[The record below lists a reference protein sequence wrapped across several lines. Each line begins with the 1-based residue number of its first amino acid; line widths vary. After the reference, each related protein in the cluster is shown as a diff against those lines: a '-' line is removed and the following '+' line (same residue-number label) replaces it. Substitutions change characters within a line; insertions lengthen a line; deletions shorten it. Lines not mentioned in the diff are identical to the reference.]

1 MGINAAMTI
10 IPEEPVEGHEHV
22 DLDRAVD
29 DQVERHRR
37 PERHETGRHRAAQAG
52 GGQVVHQEGGEPE
65 GRPEEGES
73 VPRRGGVHAEAPGRG
88 RQRLHGSSLQHQ

>member
-1 MGINAAMTI
+1 MII

-52 GGQVVHQEGGEPE
+52 RGPGGAP
-65 GRPEEGES
+65 GRRRARSHPEESEGDL
-73 VPRRGGVHAEAPGRG
+73 RRGGVHAEAPGRG
-88 RQRLHGSSLQHQ
+88 RQRLHGSSLQHD